1 LAHKGKQRKVKQ
13 MQEQMRQQH
22 IPVKVYRTAE
32 RLMVTTPM
40 PGLEPENIQV
50 EVTRD
55 GHLVLH
61 GEMRG
66 MLKEVK
72 ELLLDEWSVG
82 AYYRKLALPVSI
94 NAECANASYGN
105 GVLTLAF
112 PISDALNPARLT
124 LERVTPTHGQRRGN
138 AGHPPL
144 CVHIVAQDEE
154 MSSRR
159 A

>member
-1 LAHKGKQRKVKQ
+1 MHMREQRKVKQ

-22 IPVKVYRTAE
+22 VPVKVYRTAE

-40 PGLEPENIQV
+40 PGLEPENIRV

-55 GHLVLH
+55 GHLVLQ

-66 MLKEVK
+66 MFKEVK

-82 AYYRKLALPVSI
+82 AYYRKLALPVFI

-112 PISDALNPARLT
+112 PISDALTPARLT
-124 LERVTPTHGQRRGN
+124 LERVAPAHGQRKGN
-138 AGHPPL
+138 AWRPPL
-144 CVHIVAQDEE
+144 CVHVFAQDEE
-154 MSSRR
+154 MPLRS
-159 A
+159 

>member
-1 LAHKGKQRKVKQ
+1 MHMREQRKVKQ

-22 IPVKVYRTAE
+22 VPVKVYRTAE

-40 PGLEPENIQV
+40 PGLEPENIRV

-55 GHLVLH
+55 GHLVLQ

-82 AYYRKLALPVSI
+82 AYYRKLALPVFI

-112 PISDALNPARLT
+112 PISDALTPARLT
-124 LERVTPTHGQRRGN
+124 LERVAPAHGQRKGN
-138 AGHPPL
+138 AGRPPL
-144 CVHIVAQDEE
+144 CVHVFAQDEE
-154 MSSRR
+154 MPLRS
-159 A
+159 

>member
-1 LAHKGKQRKVKQ
+1 MHMNEQRKVKQ

-22 IPVKVYRTAE
+22 ILVKVYRTAE

-40 PGLEPENIQV
+40 PGLEPENIRV

-55 GHLVLH
+55 GHLVLQ

-112 PISDALNPARLT
+112 PIGDELIPARLT
-124 LERVTPTHGQRRGN
+124 LERVAPAHGQRRGN

-144 CVHIVAQDEE
+144 CVHVLAQDEE
-154 MSSRR
+154 MPSRR
-159 A
+159 

>member
-1 LAHKGKQRKVKQ
+1 MHMREQRKVKQ

-22 IPVKVYRTAE
+22 VPVKVYRTAE

-40 PGLEPENIQV
+40 PGLEPENIRV

-55 GHLVLH
+55 GHLVLQ

-82 AYYRKLALPVSI
+82 AYYRKLALPVFI

-112 PISDALNPARLT
+112 PISDALTPARLT
-124 LERVTPTHGQRRGN
+124 LERVAPAHGQRKGN
-138 AGHPPL
+138 AGRPPL
-144 CVHIVAQDEE
+144 CVRVFAQDEE
-154 MSSRR
+154 MPLRS
-159 A
+159 

>member
-1 LAHKGKQRKVKQ
+1 

-50 EVTRD
+50 EVTHD
-55 GHLVLH
+55 GYLVLR
-61 GEMRG
+61 GEMWS

-82 AYYRKLALPVSI
+82 AHYRTLALPVSI
-94 NAECANASYGN
+94 NAECVNASYGN

-112 PISDALNPARLT
+112 PVSDALTPARLT
-124 LERVTPTHGQRRGN
+124 LKRVAPAHGQRKGN
-138 AGHPPL
+138 AGYPPL
-144 CVHIVAQDEE
+144 CVHVLAQEEE
-154 MSSRR
+154 MFLRS
-159 A
+159 